1 MYEIRFTKLAEKH
14 KKLLKQAGLEERARK
29 LLSVIGAD
37 PYKNPPPYE
46 ALVGYLK
53 GFYSRRINIQHRLV
67 YQIYEKEKVVKVVS
81 MWSHYE
87 DI

>member
-14 KKLLKQAGLEERARK
+14 KKLLKQAGLEEKARK
-29 LLSVIGAD
+29 LLSIIGSD

-46 ALVGYLK
+46 ALVGDLN
-53 GFYSRRINIQHRLV
+53 GFYSRRINIRHRLV
-67 YQIYEKEKVVKVVS
+67 YQVYEKEKIVKVIS

>member
-14 KKLLKQAGLEERARK
+14 KKLLKQTGLEERARK
-29 LLSVIGAD
+29 LLLVIGAD

-46 ALVGYLK
+46 ALVGDLK

>member
-14 KKLLKQAGLEERARK
+14 KKLIKQAGLEERARK
-29 LLSVIGAD
+29 LLSVIKAD

-46 ALVGYLK
+46 ALVGDLN

-67 YQIYEKEKVVKVVS
+67 YQIYKKEKVVKIVS

>member
-14 KKLLKQAGLEERARK
+14 KKLIKQAGLEERTRK
-29 LLSVIGAD
+29 LLSVIKAD

-46 ALVGYLK
+46 ALVGDLN

-67 YQIYEKEKVVKVVS
+67 YQIYEKEKVVKIVS

>member
-14 KKLLKQAGLEERARK
+14 KKLLRQAGLEERTRK
-29 LLSVIGAD
+29 LLSLIGSD

-46 ALVGYLK
+46 ALVGDLK

-67 YQIYEKEKVVKVVS
+67 YQVYEKEKIVKILS

>member
-29 LLSVIGAD
+29 LLSVIEAD

-46 ALVGYLK
+46 ALVGDLK

-67 YQIYEKEKVVKVVS
+67 YQVYEKEKIVKILS